1 MARKDDLAQHVA
13 DIHRRTDG
21 DELDRLAE
29 AKRVSRAIHASGDS
43 VVDHFVRE
51 ARDAGRTW
59 AEIAAIFGVSKQ
71 AAQQRSFRRS
81 LHTVRT
87 SINRQATA
95 GRPFGTAARRLTI
108 RADREARALGH
119 DYVGCEHL
127 FLALLVDQEARSILE
142 GTGLP
147 VDPVNEHLRE
157 LAKSWSGPGDGVRSP
172 TPRLERVLDLA
183 SQWAHV
189 TGAAEVGVEE
199 LLLAVLD
206 SREAS
211 GVIEYAL
218 VKKGGTSSMLLSTTV
233 QVEILR
239 L

>member
-1 MARKDDLAQHVA
+1 MADENDLEQQVV
-13 DIHRRTDG
+13 DIDRRIAG

-29 AKRVSRAIHASGDS
+29 AKRVSGTIHARADFL
-43 VVDHFVRE
+43 VDRFVRE

-59 AEIAAIFGVSKQ
+59 AEIAASLGVSKQ

-81 LHTVRT
+81 LHTVRALM
-87 SINRQATA
+87 NRQARA
-95 GRPFGTAARRLTI
+95 GRPFGKAARRLTI

-127 FLALLVDQEARSILE
+127 FLALLADQEARSVLE
-142 GTGLP
+142 GAGLP
-147 VDPVNEHLRE
+147 VDRVEEHLKE
-157 LAKSWSGPGDGVRSP
+157 VAKTWSGPGDGVRSP

-183 SQWAHV
+183 SRWAHV
-189 TGAAEVGVEE
+189 TEVPEVGVEE

-233 QVEILR
+233 QSAVLH

>member
-1 MARKDDLAQHVA
+1 MADPTELERLVA
-13 DIHRRTDG
+13 DIDRRVDG
-21 DELDRLAE
+21 DELARLAE
-29 AKRVSRAIHASGDS
+29 AKQVSRSMQANADS
-43 VVDHFVRE
+43 LVDHFLRG
-51 ARDAGRTW
+51 ARDARRTW
-59 AEIAAIFGVSKQ
+59 ADIAAVLGVSKQ

-81 LHTVRT
+81 LHTVRA
-87 SINRQATA
+87 SMGRQVRS
-95 GRPFGTAARRLTI
+95 GVPFGKAARRLTI

-127 FLALLVDQEARSILE
+127 FLALLADPEGRSLLE
-142 GTGLP
+142 RAGLP
-147 VDPVNEHLRE
+147 VKQVEEHLRE

-189 TGAAEVGVEE
+189 AEATEVGVEE

-211 GVIEYAL
+211 GVIEFAL
-218 VKKGGTSSMLLSTTV
+218 VKQGGTSSMLLGTTL
-233 QVEILR
+233 QGDL
-239 L
+239 LHH